1 MVEKVSPEESD
12 LYFSLRPPKARLGA
26 LVSNQSRIV
35 SSREE
40 LVRKFEQ
47 LSETYLDQEGQEK
60 IKIERPP
67 HWGGYRLTPQTIEF
81 WKGRTSRIHDRIRY
95 TRDVTNVSS
104 SLWTRVRLQP

>member
-1 MVEKVSPEESD
+1 M
-12 LYFSLRPPKARLGA
+12 
-26 LVSNQSRIV
+26 SNQSRIV
-35 SSREE
+35 SSRED
-40 LVRKFEQ
+40 LVRKFGQ